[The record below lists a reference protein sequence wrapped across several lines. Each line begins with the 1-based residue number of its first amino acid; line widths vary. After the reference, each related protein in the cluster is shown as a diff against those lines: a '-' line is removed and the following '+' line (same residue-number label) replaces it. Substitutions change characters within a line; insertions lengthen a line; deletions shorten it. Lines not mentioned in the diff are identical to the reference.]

1 MNCRRW
7 TDDVA
12 DMGQR
17 QGSSYRPESSVKQVG
32 YLLVLA
38 GVSAALMFAG
48 LGLLEVIL
56 DSIQG

>member
-1 MNCRRW
+1 M
-7 TDDVA
+7 A

-17 QGSSYRPESSVKQVG
+17 QSSSYRPESSVKQVG